1 MIPTPLRPSHAAVVL
16 TGLALT
22 LATLAEPATT
32 RAAEAEP
39 TQLQRAIDRA
49 VAKVYPS
56 LVRIHVVRMEPSS
69 GRMQKFQS
77 GGSGVIISKQGHVIT
92 NHHVAGKASRL
103 VCRMPDGEEIEA
115 DLVGTD
121 PLADIAVIR
130 LDLASR
136 KTDSSPIPVAKFGD
150 STTLQVGDTVLAMGS
165 PAALSQS
172 VTKGIVSN
180 TAMIV
185 PKMYGPDAF
194 KLDGEDVGSLVRW
207 IGHDASIYHGNSGG
221 PLVNLRGQIIGINEV
236 GMALGGAIPGDLA
249 QSVAKQLIETG
260 QVKRSWTGLECQPR
274 LKHQPAKKG
283 VLVGGVID
291 ASPAD
296 KAGLEPGD
304 VITQYDNAPVDCRI
318 REDLPLFNR
327 LVLSTPIGK
336 TVTILALRDGK
347 PRTFELTTA
356 AREPARG
363 KDVELRPWGM
373 TCRDF
378 TLMSA
383 LERKRPDKNGV
394 LVQTLQSGGPC
405 TEAKPPLRGGDVIRD
420 VDGQATD
427 DVAALEKITQQAVEG
442 QDDRVPVLVGF
453 EREGRKLLTVVK
465 IGKEPQQDEPFT
477 AKKAW
482 LPAATQVLTKDL
494 AEALKLKGK
503 TGVRVTQVYKGHAAD
518 KAGMKVGDV
527 LLKLDGDV
535 IEATEPEDE
544 DVLPN
549 MVQQYKIG
557 SEVTF
562 DAVRDGKPMKLTLK
576 LETPPTPPSELD
588 RYKNEDFELTVREM
602 SFDDRVTREI
612 DEDLRGVLVEQV
624 QSAGWASLAHL
635 RKGDILLE
643 IGGKPTPDVDTVE
656 QLLTAASEAKV
667 DRVVFFVRRGI
678 HTMYLEL
685 EPSWDGARP

>member
-1 MIPTPLRPSHAAVVL
+1 MKWNATRPRPEASVLAGMVILTSLAAW
-16 TGLALT
+16 
-22 LATLAEPATT
+22 PKPI
-32 RAAEAEP
+32 RAAETESAA
-39 TQLQRAIDRA
+39 LRRAIDQA

-69 GRMQKFQS
+69 GRMKKFQS
-77 GGSGVIISKQGHVIT
+77 GGSGVVISKQGHVIT
-92 NHHVAGKASRL
+92 NHHVAGKARRL

-115 DLVGTD
+115 DLIGTD
-121 PLADIAVIR
+121 PLADIAVIK

-136 KTDSSPIPVAKFGD
+136 KPGRPPVPVAKFGD
-150 STTLQVGDTVLAMGS
+150 STKLRVGDTVLAMGS

-221 PLVNLRGQIIGINEV
+221 PLVNLSGEIIGINEV

-249 QSVAKQLIETG
+249 KSVAQQIIKTG
-260 QVKRSWTGLECQPR
+260 EVKRSWTGLECQPR
-274 LKHQPAKKG
+274 MKHQPAEKG
-283 VLVGGVID
+283 VLVGGVIKD
-291 ASPAD
+291 SPAD
-296 KAGLEPGD
+296 KAGLKPGD
-304 VITQYDNAPVDCRI
+304 VITQYDNATVDCRI

-336 TVTILALRDGK
+336 TVKIVALRDGK
-347 PRTFELTTA
+347 PKTFELTTA
-356 AREPARG
+356 VREPARG
-363 KDVELRPWGM
+363 KDVELRAWGM

-383 LERKRPDKNGV
+383 LERKRPDKKGV

-405 TEAKPPLRGGDVIRD
+405 TEAKPPIRRSDVIRD
-420 VDGQATD
+420 VDGKPTD
-427 DVAALEKITQQAVEG
+427 DVAVLEKITQEIVKGKDE
-442 QDDRVPVLVGF
+442 RVPVLVGF

-465 IGKEPQQDEPFT
+465 IGKEPKQDEPFT

-482 LPAATQVLTKDL
+482 LPAATQVLTRDL

-503 TGVRVTQVYKGHAAD
+503 PGVRVTQIYEGHSAD
-518 KAGMKVGDV
+518 KAGMKVGDI

-544 DVLPN
+544 EVLPN
-549 MVQQYKIG
+549 MVRQYKIG

-562 DAVRDGKPMKLTLK
+562 DAVRDGKPLKITLE
-576 LETPPTPPSELD
+576 LETPPTPASELK
-588 RYKNEDFELTVREM
+588 RYKNDDFELAVREL
-602 SFDDRVTREI
+602 SFDDRVSRKI
-612 DEDLRGVLVEQV
+612 DEQLRGVLVEQV
-624 QSAGWASLAHL
+624 QSAGWASLAGL
-635 RKGDILLE
+635 RGGDILLT
-643 IGGKPTPDVDTVE
+643 IDGKPTADVDTVE
-656 QLLTAASEAKV
+656 TLLTAASKARA

-685 EPSWDGARP
+685 EPSWDGAKP